1 MNFKTSEINK
11 WYKTKSGV
19 INSKLIINAID
30 KVFYPSSDKKII
42 YFGPN
47 SIIKKIMNENYS
59 FNSFFISNT
68 NDSDI
73 KAEIQKLPLQDGSID
88 FVVLIHSL
96 DMDKNPHA
104 AFREI
109 DRILV
114 DDGKIIVAGF
124 NRLSFLGIYSLLP
137 INSIFRNKNYLS
149 ISRLSDWMSLF
160 SFEVKQIFNINK
172 IPPLKNKNIILY
184 LTFLNN
190 NIFSK
195 INFFGNSYI
204 FFASKKT
211 YKFISVKDWHKRD
224 NIILGKFSKPIIQN
238 NYEK

>member
-1 MNFKTSEINK
+1 MN
-11 WYKTKSGV
+11 
-19 INSKLIINAID
+19 D
-30 KVFYPSSDKKII
+30 
-42 YFGPN
+42 
-47 SIIKKIMNENYS
+47 NYS
-59 FNSFFISNT
+59 FNSFFISSFN
-68 NDSDI
+68 NADI
-73 KAEIQKLPLQDGSID
+73 KAEIQKLPFQDASID

-96 DMDKNPHA
+96 DMDDNPHA

-109 DRILV
+109 DRVLA

-124 NRLSFLGIYSLLP
+124 NRSSFLGIYSFLP

-160 SFEVKQIFNINK
+160 SLEVKQIFNINK
-172 IPPLKNKNIILY
+172 IPPLKNKHVMNY

-195 INFFGNSYI
+195 INYFGNSYI

-211 YKFISVKDWHKRD
+211 YKFISVKDWHKRN
-224 NIILGKFSKPIIQN
+224 NIIIGKFTKPIIQN
-238 NYEK
+238 NYEE

>member
-19 INSKLIINAID
+19 INSKLIINAIN

-96 DMDKNPHA
+96 DMEKNPHA

-109 DRILV
+109 DRKKQDNEYLDYQKKLNYREITILN
-114 DDGKIIVAGF
+114 AEE
-124 NRLSFLGIYSLLP
+124 L
-137 INSIFRNKNYLS
+137 
-149 ISRLSDWMSLF
+149 
-160 SFEVKQIFNINK
+160 
-172 IPPLKNKNIILY
+172 
-184 LTFLNN
+184 
-190 NIFSK
+190 
-195 INFFGNSYI
+195 FFGNNGDVFI
-204 FFASKKT
+204 LCLDET
-211 YKFISVKDWHKRD
+211 YAIKEFRCFH
-224 NIILGKFSKPIIQN
+224 
-238 NYEK
+238 